1 MIRWRQNGAPPSL
14 GLPQRQVDCLDDSDD
29 EQTLVSKSTTKNPTL
44 PQTQRA
50 KPTSHR
56 SSASKSR
63 SAVQKSS
70 RTARQVKENLQIASK
85 PLKQEFTRPPR
96 LPLRPRDP
104 ASQNSAQHTDPTTC
118 NAPRDCTP
126 GNNSRHTT
134 TQQPGSGVNQPCSK
148 TPTTH
153 PSSFA
158 HQAGRTQTPAD
169 SSLSNSVHRGVANS
183 SVDQHKTPS
192 THPITANIRHER
204 ETATPADGH
213 IAPSNGHASERDSV
227 GVPQVERASRVPITG
242 AHFSEKYEMVE
253 FKQGNEVRRYSKL
266 AVLGFGGSSKVR
278 ENLHY
283 TLPSSLPPLS
293 IYLLHYHFL

>member
-1 MIRWRQNGAPPSL
+1 MTGWLSSL
-14 GLPQRQVDCLDDSDD
+14 CLRESRVLCCALGNQRLFVVRIVETVYL
-29 EQTLVSKSTTKNPTL
+29 
-44 PQTQRA
+44 
-50 KPTSHR
+50 
-56 SSASKSR
+56 
-63 SAVQKSS
+63 
-70 RTARQVKENLQIASK
+70 
-85 PLKQEFTRPPR
+85 
-96 LPLRPRDP
+96 
-104 ASQNSAQHTDPTTC
+104 
-118 NAPRDCTP
+118 
-126 GNNSRHTT
+126 
-134 TQQPGSGVNQPCSK
+134 PCSK